1 MFDVRKV
8 REDFPILHQQVHG
21 KPLVYLDNAAT
32 TQKPRA
38 VIDRLVR
45 FYETENSNIHRGVYA
60 LSQRATGAYEEARE
74 KVARF
79 LNAPH
84 AREIIFT
91 RGTTEAINLVASSFG
106 RRFLGKGNE
115 IILSTLEHHSN
126 IVPWQLAAEQS
137 GATIRVIPI
146 NNAGELD
153 MDEFRRLLSP
163 KTKIVSVVHVSNSLG
178 SVNDVKTIS
187 SLAHQVGAKVLVDGA
202 QWVAHHPTDVQSI
215 GCDFYAF
222 SGHKLLGP
230 TGIGALWGRSEILEQ
245 MPPYQGGGDMI
256 ESVAFEKTTY
266 ADLPNK
272 FEAGTPDIAGVVG
285 LGAAIDYI
293 QSLGFANF
301 EPHEAALLKR
311 ATELLQAIPGVRLI
325 GTAAKKGGVVSFVI
339 QDPVIASLDVGT
351 RLDHMGMAVRTGHH
365 CCQPVMQ
372 RMGVP
377 ATIRA
382 SFAFYNTVEEVDALA
397 AGVKQIVEEER
408 AKQAKKTK
416 PVASSQTIAL
426 KFPEPTAAS
435 PQAAADKLIDVFQM
449 VDDWT
454 ERYGIII
461 SMGEK
466 LPPMPIELKTEA
478 NRVRGCQSTVHLFAR
493 KRPDTADGIDFI
505 ADSDADIV
513 RGLIAI
519 LEKTLAG
526 QSAREILAFD
536 IEGFLKQL
544 GLDQNLSMGRRNGLA
559 SMIQRIRK
567 YAEVLQE
574 PASRDTGFQ
583 PVPTA
588 H

>member
-1 MFDVRKV
+1 MPTFDVSKV
-8 REDFPILHQQVHG
+8 RNDFPILHQQVHG

-38 VIDRLVR
+38 VIDRIVR

-60 LSQRATGAYEEARE
+60 LSQRATGAYEDARE
-74 KVARF
+74 KVVRF
-79 LNAPH
+79 LNAHH

-106 RRFLGKGNE
+106 RRFLGKGDE

-126 IVPWQLAAEQS
+126 IVPWQLAAEQA
-137 GATIRVIPI
+137 GAVIRVIPI
-146 NNAGELD
+146 NDAGELD
-153 MDEFRRLLSP
+153 MDEYRRLLSAR
-163 KTKIVSVVHVSNSLG
+163 TRIVSIVHVSNSLG

-187 SLAHQVGAKVLVDGA
+187 ALAHEVGAKVLVDGA

-230 TGIGALWGRSEILEQ
+230 TGIGALWGRSELLEQ

-266 ADLPNK
+266 ANLPNK

-293 QSLGFANF
+293 QKLGFSNF
-301 EPHEAALLKR
+301 ESHEVALLKR
-311 ATELLQAIPGVRLI
+311 ATELLKAIPGVRLI
-325 GTAAKKGGVVSFVI
+325 GTAQQKGGVVSFVI
-339 QDPVIASLDVGT
+339 EDPIIASLDVGT
-351 RLDHMGMAVRTGHH
+351 RLDHMGIAVRTGHH

-382 SFAFYNTVEEVDALA
+382 SVAFYNTIDEVEALA
-397 AGVKQIVEEER
+397 AGVRQIVEDER
-408 AKQAKKTK
+408 AKQAKKAAEPAT
-416 PVASSQTIAL
+416 SQTITL
-426 KFPEPTAAS
+426 KFPEPAAAS
-435 PQAAADKLIDVFQM
+435 PQEAADELIDVFQM
-449 VDDWT
+449 LDDWT
-454 ERYGIII
+454 DRYGVII

-466 LPPMPIELKTEA
+466 LLHMPVELKTEA

-536 IEGFLKQL
+536 VEGFLKRL

-559 SMIQRIRK
+559 SMIQRIRA
-567 YAEVLQE
+567 YAQALA
-574 PASRDTGFQ
+574 PRDPGLQ
-583 PVPTA
+583 PVPSA
-588 H
+588 N

>member
-1 MFDVRKV
+1 MFDVAKI
-8 REDFPILHQQVHG
+8 REDFPILHQEVHG

-45 FYETENSNIHRGVYA
+45 FYETENANIHRGVYA
-60 LSQRATGAYEEARE
+60 LSQRATNAYEEARE

-84 AREIIFT
+84 TREIIFT

-106 RRFLGKGNE
+106 RRFLNPGDE
-115 IILSTLEHHSN
+115 VILSTLEHHSN
-126 IVPWQLAAEQS
+126 IVPWQLAAEQA
-137 GATIRVIPI
+137 GAVIRVIPM
-146 NNAGELD
+146 NDHGELD
-153 MDEFRRLLSP
+153 LDEYRRLLSP
-163 KTKIVSVVHVSNSLG
+163 RAKIVSVVHVSNSLG
-178 SVNDVKTIS
+178 TVNDVKHIS
-187 SLAHQVGAKVLVDGA
+187 ALAHEWGAKVLVDGA

-230 TGIGALWGRSEILEQ
+230 TGIGALWGRSDILEQ

-256 ESVAFEKTTY
+256 ESVTFEKTTY

-285 LGAAIDYI
+285 LGAAVDYI
-293 QSLGFANF
+293 QGLGFAHF
-301 EPHEAALLKR
+301 EPHEARLLTRATDLLK
-311 ATELLQAIPGVRLI
+311 AIPGVRLI
-325 GTAAKKGGVVSFVI
+325 GTAQNKGGVVSFVI
-339 QDPVIASLDVGT
+339 EDPIIASLDVGT
-351 RLDHMGMAVRTGHH
+351 RLDQMGIAVRTGHH
-365 CCQPVMQ
+365 CCQPVMA

-382 SFAFYNTVEEVDALA
+382 SVAFYNTIEEVESLA
-397 AGVKQIVEEER
+397 AGVRQIVEEEK
-408 AKQAKKTK
+408 AKQSRKPAK
-416 PVASSQTIAL
+416 PAAASSNAIPL
-426 KFPEPTAAS
+426 RFPEPAAAS
-435 PQAAADKLIDVFQM
+435 PRAAADNLIDLFQM

-454 ERYGIII
+454 DRYGMII

-493 KRPDTADGIDFI
+493 KRPETDDAIDFI

-526 QSAREILAFD
+526 QSARDILAFD
-536 IEGFLKQL
+536 IEGFFKQL

-567 YAEVLQE
+567 YAQALQS
-574 PASRDTGFQ
+574 SRDAGFQ
-583 PVPTA
+583 PVPAT